1 MAGQALQSEGVDEC
15 GPRSRLA
22 HRSPNAL
29 DTATDTSPSS
39 PSSPSSSPPVS
50 HPTLPC
56 CFISSGSVSTPTRS
70 TPHLDMASFALGG
83 ASVVSAGAVAVAGAV
98 GHLLRP
104 RDDGRTL
111 PNVMASRA
119 LGGRTWNPT
128 GGFIGSVKGGGVGGG
143 AARSSAPVKD
153 ITEGASKETAP
164 KAAAPKAAEPK
175 AAEPKA
181 APKAA
186 PAPEKATAPKAA
198 ANDDGATKPPSPF
211 ELFGF
216 KPTVLPGPP
225 GKFDP
230 TKAV

>member
-1 MAGQALQSEGVDEC
+1 
-15 GPRSRLA
+15 
-22 HRSPNAL
+22 
-29 DTATDTSPSS
+29 
-39 PSSPSSSPPVS
+39 
-50 HPTLPC
+50 
-56 CFISSGSVSTPTRS
+56 
-70 TPHLDMASFALGG
+70 MASFALGG

-153 ITEGASKETAP
+153 ITEGASVAPKEAAP
-164 KAAAPKAAEPK
+164 KAAAPKE
-175 AAEPKA
+175 

-186 PAPEKATAPKAA
+186 P
-198 ANDDGATKPPSPF
+198 KPPSPF
-211 ELFGF
+211 ELFGY

-225 GKFDP
+225 RKFDP

>member
-1 MAGQALQSEGVDEC
+1 
-15 GPRSRLA
+15 
-22 HRSPNAL
+22 
-29 DTATDTSPSS
+29 
-39 PSSPSSSPPVS
+39 
-50 HPTLPC
+50 
-56 CFISSGSVSTPTRS
+56 
-70 TPHLDMASFALGG
+70 MASFALGG
-83 ASVVSAGAVAVAGAV
+83 ASAVSAGAVAVAGAV

-153 ITEGASKETAP
+153 ITERASSAP
-164 KAAAPKAAEPK
+164 EKAAPKAEAPK
-175 AAEPKA
+175 VA

-186 PAPEKATAPKAA
+186 PTPEKKAAPKTAA
-198 ANDDGATKPPSPF
+198 KDEEATKPPSPF
-211 ELFGF
+211 ELFGY

-225 GKFDP
+225 GKYDP

>member
-1 MAGQALQSEGVDEC
+1 MVRTAIPSRKLS
-15 GPRSRLA
+15 PRRPTPRPT
-22 HRSPNAL
+22 HRRACLLSTRITVFL
-29 DTATDTSPSS
+29 
-39 PSSPSSSPPVS
+39 SPPSASTVLS
-50 HPTLPC
+50 HLNRLFSNPLCPTPL
-56 CFISSGSVSTPTRS
+56 
-70 TPHLDMASFALGG
+70 LEMASFALGG

-153 ITEGASKETAP
+153 ITEGASMAPKEAAP
-164 KAAAPKAAEPK
+164 KAAAPKEA
-175 AAEPKA
+175 PKA

-186 PAPEKATAPKAA
+186 PAPEKKAAAPKAA
-198 ANDDGATKPPSPF
+198 AKDDGAAKPPSPF
-211 ELFGF
+211 ELFGY

>member
-1 MAGQALQSEGVDEC
+1 
-15 GPRSRLA
+15 
-22 HRSPNAL
+22 
-29 DTATDTSPSS
+29 
-39 PSSPSSSPPVS
+39 
-50 HPTLPC
+50 
-56 CFISSGSVSTPTRS
+56 
-70 TPHLDMASFALGG
+70 MASFALGG

-186 PAPEKATAPKAA
+186 PAKAAPKAAPAPEKAAAPKAA

>member
-1 MAGQALQSEGVDEC
+1 
-15 GPRSRLA
+15 
-22 HRSPNAL
+22 
-29 DTATDTSPSS
+29 
-39 PSSPSSSPPVS
+39 
-50 HPTLPC
+50 
-56 CFISSGSVSTPTRS
+56 
-70 TPHLDMASFALGG
+70 MASFALGG

-111 PNVMASRA
+111 PNVMASRG

-153 ITEGASKETAP
+153 ITEGASAAPKEAAP
-164 KAAAPKAAEPK
+164 KAAAPKAEAPK
-175 AAEPKA
+175 EAAEA

-186 PAPEKATAPKAA
+186 PAPAKKAAAPKAA
-198 ANDDGATKPPSPF
+198 AKDDGAVKPPSPF

>member
-1 MAGQALQSEGVDEC
+1 
-15 GPRSRLA
+15 
-22 HRSPNAL
+22 
-29 DTATDTSPSS
+29 
-39 PSSPSSSPPVS
+39 
-50 HPTLPC
+50 
-56 CFISSGSVSTPTRS
+56 
-70 TPHLDMASFALGG
+70 MASFALGG
-83 ASVVSAGAVAVAGAV
+83 ASAVSAGAVAVAGAM

-111 PNVMASRA
+111 PNVVASRA

-153 ITEGASKETAP
+153 ITERASSAPKTEAP
-164 KAAAPKAAEPK
+164 KAEAPKTEAPNA
-175 AAEPKA
+175 A

-186 PAPEKATAPKAA
+186 PAPEKKAAPKTAA
-198 ANDDGATKPPSPF
+198 KDESATKPPSPF
-211 ELFGF
+211 ELFGY

-225 GKFDP
+225 GPFDP

>member
-1 MAGQALQSEGVDEC
+1 MLALIAELHFTC
-15 GPRSRLA
+15 L
-22 HRSPNAL
+22 
-29 DTATDTSPSS
+29 PSDAFA
-39 PSSPSSSPPVS
+39 V
-50 HPTLPC
+50 L
-56 CFISSGSVSTPTRS
+56 SSGFVSTPARP

-111 PNVMASRA
+111 PNVMAARA

-153 ITEGASKETAP
+153 ITEGASDATVP

-186 PAPEKATAPKAA
+186 PAPEKKAAAPKATD
-198 ANDDGATKPPSPF
+198 NGDGAAKPPSPF